1 MRRMNA
7 RIVASEKCWNRG
19 EDAGDL
25 KISELEVL
33 VENWTCLNAPGR
45 KEILLK

>member
-19 EDAGDL
+19 DYAGDL
-25 KISELEVL
+25 KISELDVL
-33 VENWTCLNAPGR
+33 VENWTCLNAPRGDTL
-45 KEILLK
+45 EN